1 MNTELSVEELIDP
14 LQTVIGVVEKKQSLP
29 ILSHVLIQL
38 KDQTLTLTTT
48 DMELEISASSK
59 IKSTEEISF
68 TIYAKDLIDIARKLP
83 EKTQIKFKI
92 EEKKI
97 YLNAN
102 NNTFE
107 LNTFNHLDFPALPKT
122 QDTSVIKIKQD
133 DLKNLIE
140 NTSFSMGNQD
150 IRAYLNGLFF
160 ELNND
165 SITVVATDGHRLSI
179 GEIKQNNKLDEKK
192 TVILPRKAV
201 IELTKLLNKSPQ
213 KMAEIH
219 LSDNYFSL
227 VDSNTKIISRLI
239 DGNFPNYKQVMPT
252 DFTNT
257 VVIDR
262 LDFLSSLQQ
271 ASIFVEER
279 TKGVKLVFRD
289 DKLSIFSHSERGRA
303 ETQIAV
309 KDQEKELEI
318 AFNIHYQISVLEKLT
333 ADEINMVIPG
343 GENKSCLLSA
353 IGDESYHYIVMPM
366 KI

>member
-38 KDQTLTLTTT
+38 KDQILTLTTT
-48 DMELEISASSK
+48 DMELEISASNK
-59 IKSTEEISF
+59 IQSTEEVSF
-68 TIYAKDLIDIARKLP
+68 TIYAKDLIDIARRLP
-83 EKTQIKFKI
+83 EKTQIKFRI

-133 DLKNLIE
+133 DLKTLIE

-160 ELNND
+160 ELTSD
-165 SITVVATDGHRLSI
+165 SITVVATDGHRLSV

-201 IELTKLLNKSPQ
+201 IELTKLLNKSSQ

-257 VVIDR
+257 VVINR
-262 LDFLSSLQQ
+262 SDFLSNLQQ

-303 ETQIAV
+303 ETQITV
-309 KDQEKELEI
+309 KNQEKELEI
-318 AFNIHYQISVLEKLT
+318 AFNIHYLISVLEKLT

-343 GENKSCLLSA
+343 GENKSCLLSS
-353 IGDESYHYIVMPM
+353 IGDETYQYIVMPM
-366 KI
+366 RI